1 MSDTHAGVAST
12 GTAIDSARNRRGAT
26 TSRMLETH
34 ITKTSIMKKAHNHW
48 RHFYLG
54 RVDVESRNIFLHFTR
69 RDAAC
74 VRSHVSIEFRGRSVQ
89 VEYGSVIRKRVP
101 LNVKRARARVGQCV
115 VAGTGTQGSGQLGAF
130 G

>member
-34 ITKTSIMKKAHNHW
+34 ITKTSAMKKAHNRR

-54 RVDVESRNIFLHFTR
+54 RVDVENRKIFFSFTR

-74 VRSHVSIEFRGRSVQ
+74 VRGHVSIEFRGRSVQ
-89 VEYGSVIRKRVP
+89 VEYGSVIRKRVR

-115 VAGTGTQGSGQLGAF
+115 VAGTGTHGSGQVGTC

>member
-26 TSRMLETH
+26 TSQMLKTH
-34 ITKTSIMKKAHNHW
+34 ITKTSIMKKAHNRW

-54 RVDVESRNIFLHFTR
+54 RVDVESRKILFHFTR

-74 VRSHVSIEFRGRSVQ
+74 VRGHVSIEFRGRSVE

-101 LNVKRARARVGQCV
+101 LNVKRARARVGQRV
-115 VAGTGTQGSGQLGAF
+115 GTGTQGSGQLGAF

>member
-1 MSDTHAGVAST
+1 
-12 GTAIDSARNRRGAT
+12 
-26 TSRMLETH
+26 MLETH

-54 RVDVESRNIFLHFTR
+54 RVDVESRKIFLHFTR

-101 LNVKRARARVGQCV
+101 LNVKRARARLGQR
-115 VAGTGTQGSGQLGAF
+115 AGTGTQGSGQLGAY